1 MVMERQWPGGGSAK
15 PVRAAG
21 NPVEESP
28 PMASA
33 ARVLVVDDEHALRRL
48 LRLYLEKEGY
58 EVVEAD
64 DGLDALSL
72 LRLGG
77 LDLAL
82 VDVMLPELDG
92 FEVVR
97 RIRAESGIPI
107 IMITAR
113 GEEAHRIAGLELGA
127 DDYVVKPF
135 SAPEVVARVRAQ
147 LRRAR
152 GHVGGPEPIRIGPVE
167 LDAEARRVTVDGR
180 EVELTRR
187 EFDLL
192 AALLRD
198 PDRAHTR
205 EALLEQVWGS
215 TYLQPKTVDVHIAGL
230 RRKLGDALTI
240 SSLRG
245 VGYRLE
251 S

>member
-1 MVMERQWPGGGSAK
+1 MP
-15 PVRAAG
+15 AG
-21 NPVEESP
+21 
-28 PMASA
+28 AH
-33 ARVLVVDDEHALRRL
+33 VLVVDDEHALRRL
-48 LRLYLEKEGY
+48 LRLYLESEGFT
-58 EVVEAD
+58 VVEAD

-72 LRLGG
+72 LRRGG
-77 LDLAL
+77 IDLAL

-92 FEVVR
+92 FELVR
-97 RIRAESGIPI
+97 RIRGESGVPI
-107 IMITAR
+107 ILITAR

-147 LRRAR
+147 LRRA
-152 GHVGGPEPIRIGPVE
+152 GGLAPEPGPLRHGRLE
-167 LDAEARRVTVDGR
+167 LDESGRRASIDGQ

-198 PDRAHTR
+198 PQRAHTR

-230 RRKLGDALTI
+230 RRKLGDALRVRA
-240 SSLRG
+240 LRG

-251 S
+251 P

>member
-1 MVMERQWPGGGSAK
+1 
-15 PVRAAG
+15 
-21 NPVEESP
+21 
-28 PMASA
+28 MALA

-72 LRLGG
+72 LRRGG
-77 LDLAL
+77 LDVAL

-107 IMITAR
+107 ILITAR

-135 SAPEVVARVRAQ
+135 SAPELVARVRAQ

-152 GHVGGPEPIRIGPVE
+152 GNFGGQEPIRVGAVE
-167 LDAEARRVTVDGR
+167 LDRDARRVTAGGQ

-192 AALLRD
+192 AALLGD
-198 PDRAHTR
+198 PDRVHTR
-205 EALLEQVWGS
+205 EALLERVWGS
-215 TYLQPKTVDVHIAGL
+215 PYLQPKTVDVHVAGL
-230 RRKLGDALTI
+230 RRKLGDALRI

-251 S
+251 A